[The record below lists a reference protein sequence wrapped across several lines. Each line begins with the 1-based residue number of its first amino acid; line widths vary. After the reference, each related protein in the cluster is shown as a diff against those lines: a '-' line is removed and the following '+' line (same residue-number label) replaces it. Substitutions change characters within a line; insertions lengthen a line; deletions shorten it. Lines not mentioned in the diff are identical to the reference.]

1 MVHIY
6 ILDTTTWELSEA
18 PSSPLPGFTSIANF
32 VADPTGPFVYESTA
46 PDQVRVYS
54 VDPSTGYFVE
64 VTNSPFLDPGFGLP
78 VAFSVD
84 AGAIQPAVGPVATFT
99 PTDLSLGSI
108 PVGTPSAA
116 QSILLSSTGDQALSV
131 NGISV
136 AGINAGEFSESDDC
150 GVPTVL
156 QPKHSCMIFIIFNP
170 AGSGTRQAHLS
181 VVDNAPG
188 SPQSVALSGI
198 GLGSP
203 PTAPAITFMPGTL
216 NFPSLAQGS
225 TSSPQSVLVTN
236 SGNAALNISSIALGG
251 NNAGDFSNPTGNCV
265 GTSIAPGNSCTVTES
280 FTPLAGGQRQAMLT
294 FTDNASGSPQF
305 VTLVGTG
312 IAQQPSSGP
321 AAKLTPTSVN
331 FPVTTQGL
339 ASTAINVT
347 ITNSGAAPLHISGIS
362 AGGGSPA
369 DFANTFNACSTTTI
383 AANASCS
390 VSVTFSPIFS
400 GARSET
406 LFVSDDAP
414 NSPQSVSVFANA
426 PPAFMVSSPASALSV
441 SVNAGQSAMF
451 NLQLTPGLDFN
462 GTIAFACSGAP
473 IGASC
478 QAPASVTL
486 NSGVPTSFMVT
497 VPTSGGAL
505 MLPREGM
512 RKWPRHPTPSGI
524 EALACVVMFWVL
536 IFRFYR
542 ETRGKPLNV
551 SSQITRRNA
560 IGALTLLL
568 FLPAIF
574 ALQGCGGGS
583 ANSAPAPQGNS
594 IVTRAELSC

>member
-1 MVHIY
+1 M
-6 ILDTTTWELSEA
+6 
-18 PSSPLPGFTSIANF
+18 
-32 VADPTGPFVYESTA
+32 
-46 PDQVRVYS
+46 
-54 VDPSTGYFVE
+54 
-64 VTNSPFLDPGFGLP
+64 
-78 VAFSVD
+78 
-84 AGAIQPAVGPVATFT
+84 
-99 PTDLSLGSI
+99 
-108 PVGTPSAA
+108 GTPSAA

-150 GVPTVL
+150 GMPTVL
-156 QPKHSCMIFIIFNP
+156 QPKHSCMIFIIFKP
-170 AGSGTRQAHLS
+170 AGSGMRQAQLS

-188 SPQSVALSGI
+188 SPQSVAISGV

-203 PTAPAITFMPGTL
+203 PTAPAVTFVPGTL
-216 NFPSLAQGS
+216 NFPSLTQGA

-236 SGNAALNISSIALGG
+236 SGNGALNISGIALGG
-251 NNAGDFSNPTGNCV
+251 NNAADFSNPTGNCLS
-265 GTSIAPGNSCTVTES
+265 TSIAPGNSCTVTEF

-294 FTDNASGSPQF
+294 FTDNAPGSPHF

-312 IAQQPSSGP
+312 IVQQPSSGP

-362 AGGGSPA
+362 AGGASTA

-426 PPAFMVSSPASALSV
+426 PPAFTVSSPASALSV
-441 SVNAGQSAMF
+441 SVNAGQSAIF

-473 IGASC
+473 IGANC
-478 QAPASVTL
+478 QAPAAVTL
-486 NSGVPTSFMVT
+486 NTGVPTLFTVT

-512 RKWPRHPTPSGI
+512 RKWPRPPTPSGI

-542 ETRGKPLNV
+542 ETRGNISTLVPKLLAG
-551 SSQITRRNA
+551 TR
-560 IGALTLLL
+560 
-568 FLPAIF
+568 
-574 ALQGCGGGS
+574 
-583 ANSAPAPQGNS
+583 
-594 IVTRAELSC
+594 